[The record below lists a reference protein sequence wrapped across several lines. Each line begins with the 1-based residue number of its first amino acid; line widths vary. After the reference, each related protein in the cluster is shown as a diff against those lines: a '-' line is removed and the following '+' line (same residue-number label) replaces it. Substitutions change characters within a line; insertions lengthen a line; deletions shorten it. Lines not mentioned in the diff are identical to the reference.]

1 MGQFSHVM
9 ANRQISILTDY
20 TERNRIG
27 DLCLCRPVIFS
38 SGFCLAFGARHL
50 ANHVGLELMRYF
62 APVLLLCL
70 SGHALAAQQAKPLS
84 AIDWLSQS
92 VEAPLA
98 APAPAPSAK
107 PKGNEPP
114 VATGANVPHV
124 TVTSLDG
131 PSSDPVG
138 LLSSAVTGLPRSLWA
153 KSESATLVPL
163 MQSERVDTL
172 PALHDLMMT
181 LLLAEADPP
190 IEANTDDDL
199 FLARVDKLLDLGA
212 LDPALELLEQVDT
225 SSPNLFRRWFDV
237 ALLTGNENK
246 ACTQMGDIPNVAPTI
261 SARIFCTARNGD
273 WSAAALTLNTHRVLG
288 DVTPEEEALLSR
300 FLDPDLYEGEPVLPK
315 PTRLSPLV
323 FRMREAIGEALPTER
338 LPNAFAHSDLRNTTG
353 WKSQLE
359 AAERLAR
366 IGAISEN
373 VLLGHYMARTPAAS
387 GGVWERVKAI
397 QKLDAAITAADPVD
411 VPQRL
416 DTAWDAMKDV
426 KLEVPFAMLYAEK
439 LSALPLTGNAAEIAF
454 KLSLLSQDYE
464 SAAQTRDDGAFL
476 TLLAEGVPA
485 GAIDP
490 IQTAVQAAFDGM
502 EPSAEL
508 QALALNGQLGEAILE
523 AIHTFNAGIA
533 GDTSAITDALAFL
546 RSIGLEDVARRA
558 ALQLL
563 ILERDV

>member
-1 MGQFSHVM
+1 M
-9 ANRQISILTDY
+9 
-20 TERNRIG
+20 RNLG
-27 DLCLCRPVIFS
+27 PAVL
-38 SGFCLAFGARHL
+38 FCLAAQT
-50 ANHVGLELMRYF
+50 A
-62 APVLLLCL
+62 
-70 SGHALAAQQAKPLS
+70 AAQQADPLS

-92 VEAPLA
+92 VEAPIVAPVA
-98 APAPAPSAK
+98 APAPAPK
-107 PKGNEPP
+107 PKIDEPP
-114 VATGANVPHV
+114 VASGANVPQV
-124 TVTSLDG
+124 TVTSLDA
-131 PSSDPVG
+131 PSPDPIG
-138 LLSSAVTGLPRSLWA
+138 LLPSTVTGLPASLWS
-153 KSESATLVPL
+153 KSDSATLVSL
-163 MQSERVDTL
+163 MKSERVDTL

-190 IEANTDDDL
+190 SGASVDGDL

-225 SSPNLFRRWFDV
+225 TTPALFTRWFDV
-237 ALLTGNENK
+237 ALLTGNENE
-246 ACTQMGDIPNVAPTI
+246 ACAQMAEIPNVAPTV

-288 DVTPEEEALLSR
+288 DVTAEDEALLSR
-300 FLDPDLYEGEPVLPK
+300 FLDPDLFEGEAALPA

-323 FRMREAIGEALPTER
+323 FRMREAIGEAMPTAR

-366 IGAISEN
+366 IGAISQN

-397 QKLDAAITAADPVD
+397 QKLDAAIATGDAD
-411 VPQRL
+411 
-416 DTAWDAMKDV
+416 DTARRLSDAWVEMKAV

-439 LSALPLTGNAAEIAF
+439 LRDMPLTGSAAEIAYT
-454 KLSLLSQDYE
+454 LALLSPDYE
-464 SAAQTRDDGAFL
+464 AAAQKRNDGAFL
-476 TLLAEGVPA
+476 TLLAEGSPA
-485 GAIDP
+485 GARDP
-490 IQTAVQAAFDGM
+490 VGLAVQAAFDGV

-508 QALALNGQLGEAILE
+508 QALALNGQIGEAILE
-523 AIHTFNAGIA
+523 SIHVFNAGIA
-533 GDTSAITDALAFL
+533 GDPEAITDALAFL
-546 RSIGLEDVARRA
+546 RSIGLEDIARRA